1 MRRLLTAL
9 ALATVVSAPA
19 AAQSAADSP
28 APPVTAADADPDAS
42 ISPPEPDYTIIS
54 LPTALRLPRHGSAFR
69 VTHRFARPL
78 DGDFGDLAADLFG
91 LDSGAQIGLEYRFG
105 VVRNGQ
111 IGFHRTS
118 DKTIE
123 FLGQYGVLRQSP
135 RRPVDVTVLATIEG
149 VDNFQDRFTP
159 SLMAIVSRRFGDR
172 VAVYAEPAWV
182 HLAQLDLLQPEAADI
197 LVFGIGGR
205 VRIWKAVSAAAEFS
219 PRAGDEPIGTSHAAF
234 AIEKQLGGHVFQ
246 LNVSTT
252 QATTMGQIARGG
264 AADRDWSLGFNISR
278 KFF

>member
-1 MRRLLTAL
+1 MRHLLTAL

-19 AAQSAADSP
+19 AAQSAADP
-28 APPVTAADADPDAS
+28 APPVTADDADPDAS
-42 ISPPEPDYTIIS
+42 ISPAEPDYTIIS

-91 LDSGAQIGLEYRFG
+91 LDAGAQIGLEYRFG

-111 IGFHRTS
+111 VGFHRTS

-135 RRPVDVTVLATIEG
+135 RRSVDVTVLATIEG
-149 VDNFQDRFTP
+149 VDNFQDRYTP

-172 VAVYAEPAWV
+172 ASVYAEPAWV
-182 HLAQLDLLQPEAADI
+182 HLARLNPIDHEAVDI

-205 VRIWKAVSAAAEFS
+205 VRVWKTVSAAAEFS
-219 PRAGDEPIGTSHAAF
+219 PRGGDEPIGTSHAAF
-234 AIEKQLGGHVFQ
+234 AIEKRLGGHVFQ

-252 QATTMGQIARGG
+252 QATTIGQIARGG
-264 AADRDWSLGFNISR
+264 TADRDWSLGFNISR

>member
-1 MRRLLTAL
+1 MRHLLTAL
-9 ALATVVSAPA
+9 ALAAVVSAPA
-19 AAQSAADSP
+19 AAQAADPP
-28 APPVTAADADPDAS
+28 APPVTADDADPDAS
-42 ISPPEPDYTIIS
+42 ISPVEPDYTIIS
-54 LPTALRLPRHGSAFR
+54 LPTALRLPRHGSAIR

-78 DGDFGDLAADLFG
+78 DGGFGDLAADLFG

-149 VDNFQDRFTP
+149 VDNFHDRYTP

-182 HLAQLDLLQPEAADI
+182 HLARRDPVDPEANDI

-205 VRIWKAVSAAAEFS
+205 VRIWKTVSTAAEFS
-219 PRAGDEPIGTSHAAF
+219 PRGGAERLGTSHAAF
-234 AIEKQLGGHVFQ
+234 AIEKQVGGHVFQ

-264 AADRDWSLGFNISR
+264 AADREWSLGFNISR

>member
-1 MRRLLTAL
+1 LTTL
-9 ALATVVSAPA
+9 ALATIVAAPA
-19 AAQSAADSP
+19 AAQSAADP
-28 APPVTAADADPDAS
+28 PEQPVTAEDADPDAS
-42 ISPPEPDYTIIS
+42 ISLPEPDYTIIS

-69 VTHRFARPL
+69 VTHRFLRPL
-78 DGDFGDLAADLFG
+78 DGDFGDLAGDLFG
-91 LDSGAQIGLEYRFG
+91 LDAGAQIGLEYRFG

-111 IGFHRTS
+111 VGFHRTS
-118 DKTIE
+118 DKTIQ

-135 RRPVDVTVLATIEG
+135 RRPVDATVLATIEG
-149 VDNFQDRFTP
+149 VDNFQDRYTP

-172 VAVYAEPAWV
+172 LAVYAEPAWV
-182 HLAQLDLLQPEAADI
+182 HLARLEPVDSEADDV

-205 VRIWKAVSAAAEFS
+205 VRVWKTVSAAAEFS
-219 PRAGDEPIGTSHAAF
+219 PRAGDEPIGTTHAAF

-264 AADRDWSLGFNISR
+264 ATERDWSLGFNISR

>member
-1 MRRLLTAL
+1 MRHLLTAL
-9 ALATVVSAPA
+9 ALAAVVSAPA
-19 AAQSAADSP
+19 AAQAADPP
-28 APPVTAADADPDAS
+28 APPVTADDADPDAS
-42 ISPPEPDYTIIS
+42 ISPVEPDYTIIS
-54 LPTALRLPRHGSAFR
+54 LPTALRLPRHGSAIR

-78 DGDFGDLAADLFG
+78 DGGFGDLAADLFG

-182 HLAQLDLLQPEAADI
+182 HLAQLDLLEPEAADI

>member
-1 MRRLLTAL
+1 MRHLLTAL
-9 ALATVVSAPA
+9 ALAAVVSAPA
-19 AAQSAADSP
+19 AAQAADPP
-28 APPVTAADADPDAS
+28 APPVTADDADPDAS
-42 ISPPEPDYTIIS
+42 ISSVEPDYTIIS
-54 LPTALRLPRHGSAFR
+54 LPTALRLPRHGSAIR

-78 DGDFGDLAADLFG
+78 DGGFGDLAADLFG

-149 VDNFQDRFTP
+149 VDNFQDRYTP

-182 HLAQLDLLQPEAADI
+182 HLAQLDLLEPEAADI

>member
-118 DKTIE
+118 DKTID
-123 FLGQYGVLRQSP
+123 SS
-135 RRPVDVTVLATIEG
+135 D
-149 VDNFQDRFTP
+149 
-159 SLMAIVSRRFGDR
+159 
-172 VAVYAEPAWV
+172 
-182 HLAQLDLLQPEAADI
+182 
-197 LVFGIGGR
+197 
-205 VRIWKAVSAAAEFS
+205 
-219 PRAGDEPIGTSHAAF
+219 
-234 AIEKQLGGHVFQ
+234 
-246 LNVSTT
+246 ST
-252 QATTMGQIARGG
+252 AC
-264 AADRDWSLGFNISR
+264 
-278 KFF
+278 

>member
-1 MRRLLTAL
+1 MRHLLTAL
-9 ALATVVSAPA
+9 ALAAVVSAPA
-19 AAQSAADSP
+19 AAQSADPP
-28 APPVTAADADPDAS
+28 APPVTADDADPDAS
-42 ISPPEPDYTIIS
+42 ISPAEPDYTIIS
-54 LPTALRLPRHGSAFR
+54 LPTSLRLPRHGSAFR

-78 DGDFGDLAADLFG
+78 DGGFGDLAADLFG

-149 VDNFQDRFTP
+149 ADNFQDRYTP

-182 HLAQLDLLQPEAADI
+182 HLARRDPVSPEADDLL
-197 LVFGIGGR
+197 VVGIGGR
-205 VRIWKAVSAAAEFS
+205 VRIWKTVSTAAEFS
-219 PRAGDEPIGTSHAAF
+219 PRGGAEPLGTSHGAL

-264 AADRDWSLGFNISR
+264 AAERDWSLGFNISR

>member
-1 MRRLLTAL
+1 MRHLLTAL
-9 ALATVVSAPA
+9 ALAAVVSAPA
-19 AAQSAADSP
+19 AAQAADPP
-28 APPVTAADADPDAS
+28 APPVTADDADPDAS
-42 ISPPEPDYTIIS
+42 ISPVEPDYTIIS
-54 LPTALRLPRHGSAFR
+54 LPTALRLPRHGSAIR

-149 VDNFQDRFTP
+149 VDNFQDRYTP

-182 HLAQLDLLQPEAADI
+182 HLAQLDLLEPEAADI

>member
-1 MRRLLTAL
+1 MRHLLTAL
-9 ALATVVSAPA
+9 ALAAVVSAPA

-28 APPVTAADADPDAS
+28 APLVTAADADPDAS

-54 LPTALRLPRHGSAFR
+54 LPTALRLPRHGSAIR

-78 DGDFGDLAADLFG
+78 DGGFGDLAADLFG

-105 VVRNGQ
+105 IVRNGQ
-111 IGFHRTS
+111 VGFHRTS

-182 HLAQLDLLQPEAADI
+182 HLAQLDLLEPEAADI

>member
-1 MRRLLTAL
+1 MRYLLTAL
-9 ALATVVSAPA
+9 ALATIVSAPA
-19 AAQSAADSP
+19 AAQSAADP
-28 APPVTAADADPDAS
+28 PEQPVTADDADPDAS
-42 ISPPEPDYTIIS
+42 ISPAEPDYTIIS

-69 VTHRFARPL
+69 VTHRFLRPL
-78 DGDFGDLAADLFG
+78 DGDFGDLAGDLFG
-91 LDSGAQIGLEYRFG
+91 LDTGARIGLEYRFG

-111 IGFHRTS
+111 VGFHRTS

-149 VDNFQDRFTP
+149 ANNFQDRYTP

-182 HLAQLDLLQPEAADI
+182 HLAGLDPIDPEADDI

-205 VRIWKAVSAAAEFS
+205 VRILKTVSAAAEFS
-219 PRAGDEPIGTSHAAF
+219 PRGGDEPIGTSHAAF
-234 AIEKQLGGHVFQ
+234 AIEKRLGGHVFQ

-252 QATTMGQIARGG
+252 QATTIGQIARGG
-264 AADRDWSLGFNISR
+264 TADRDWSLGFNISR